1 MINPLYQLLPE
12 SVVINGKEYR
22 IITDFR
28 EYIKL
33 LELLKDDNVEAEEK
47 YNLITQWF
55 LDTPDEPFRDCIMAL
70 TNFITMKEQDPKRI
84 EENNDEENASEIETK
99 KQTISYTLDA
109 QYILSGFLECYGIDL
124 INVPYMHWWKFQMLI
139 NGMNESCELKKRM
152 SYRSIDLNKI
162 KDKDERERIRKIQNQ
177 IAIIDQEVDEVEIG
191 NAFGNMMW

>member
-1 MINPLYQLLPE
+1 MINPLYQPLPE
-12 SVVINGKEYR
+12 SVAVNGREYR

-33 LELLKDDNVEAEEK
+33 LELLKDDNVLAEEK
-47 YNLITQWF
+47 YALIMQWF
-55 LDTPDEPFRDCIMAL
+55 LDVPDEPFRDCIMAL
-70 TNFITMKEQDPKRI
+70 ADFITMKEQDPKRM
-84 EENNDEENASEIETK
+84 EENDDENVGEEDGE
-99 KQTISYTLDA
+99 KQIISYTLDA

-124 INVPYMHWWKFQMLI
+124 STIPYMHWWKFQMLI
-139 NGMNESCELKKRM
+139 HGMNENCELKKRM

-177 IAIIDQEVDEVEIG
+177 IAITDQNVDDVEIG